1 MDKNAELKARRWLAE
16 QLAWEHR
23 LDELR
28 EAAGIAGVDPS
39 PAARQDRAA

>member
-1 MDKNAELKARRWLAE
+1 MDTNAELKARNWLAE

-28 EAAGIAGVDPS
+28 QAAGIAGVDPKTV
-39 PAARQDRAA
+39 ARQDQAA